1 MKRTT
6 LPPGREKELPHDARP
21 VVGYNGR
28 VSRAP
33 LATRVFALLGVVLVV
48 AALFLALLGSFAY
61 VHIASVGMFL
71 VAAALI
77 WGVIR
82 QPFPRAAA
90 LSSLAG
96 IALVMVGL
104 VMMPFTYAGFI
115 YAGWGLIAASVVIAL
130 VAARAISSRPS
141 RT

>member
-1 MKRTT
+1 M
-6 LPPGREKELPHDARP
+6 
-21 VVGYNGR
+21 GYNGR
-28 VSRAP
+28 VRRAP

-82 QPFPRAAA
+82 QAFPRAAA
-90 LSSLAG
+90 ILCLAG

-104 VMMPFTYAGFI
+104 VVMPFTYAGLI
-115 YAGWGLIAASVVIAL
+115 YAGWGLIAASVVISL
-130 VAARAISSRPS
+130 VRSVAISSRPS